1 VIECE
6 LADKLTF
13 KERLF
18 PPSQRGSLAK
28 LRSSECNLSKL
39 LDSAERLDTGWHN
52 YYFVVIMEEQQGL
65 GELEQV
71 VLLAILRLKD
81 SAYGV
86 SIRQEIESCT
96 ARAVTPG
103 ALYTTLERLERKELV
118 SARSGDPTPQ
128 RGGRAKRFYLVTSA
142 GRDRLRH
149 AQVGF
154 RSLLKGLNLLGE
166 NYG

>member
-1 VIECE
+1 M
-6 LADKLTF
+6 
-13 KERLF
+13 
-18 PPSQRGSLAK
+18 Q
-28 LRSSECNLSKL
+28 
-39 LDSAERLDTGWHN
+39 
-52 YYFVVIMEEQQGL
+52 EQQGL

-86 SIRQEIESCT
+86 SIKQEIEACT
-96 ARAVTPG
+96 ARTVTPG

-118 SARSGDPTPQ
+118 TARFGDPTPQ

-142 GRDRLRH
+142 GRGRLRH

-154 RSLLKGLNLLGE
+154 HSLLKGLNLLVE

>member
-1 VIECE
+1 M
-6 LADKLTF
+6 
-13 KERLF
+13 
-18 PPSQRGSLAK
+18 Q
-28 LRSSECNLSKL
+28 
-39 LDSAERLDTGWHN
+39 
-52 YYFVVIMEEQQGL
+52 EQQGL

-86 SIRQEIESCT
+86 SIRQEIEACT

-118 SARSGDPTPQ
+118 TARSGDPTPQ

-142 GRDRLRH
+142 GRDRLKY

-154 RSLLKGLNLLGE
+154 HSLLKGLNLLGE